1 MDAKVLIDIH
11 RKALKDAEKNGLT
24 SVSSKNL
31 HSIFDPIEKGLGDN
45 NSQIDPVS
53 LEKFRSDLA
62 ASLAYQ
68 DHVHNWDIE
77 GFKQVIALG
86 QSALK
91 SIMLINGGASVALL
105 AFISNLATNTS
116 AKLQIPPFAESLR
129 YFVIGVFLSSAA
141 FAPTYL
147 SQSFFDGEK
156 KWQQHTGLTFQI
168 ITIAIGIFS
177 FISFFYGADAAYH
190 AFLGIAP

>member
-11 RKALKDAEKNGLT
+11 RKALKDAEGNGLT

-31 HSIFDPIEKGLGDN
+31 HSIFDQIEKGLEDN

-62 ASLAYQ
+62 ASVAYH

-105 AFISNLATNTS
+105 AFISNLATNAS
-116 AKLQIPPFAESLR
+116 AKLPIPPFAESLR
-129 YFVIGVFLSSAA
+129 YFVIGVFLASAA
-141 FAPTYL
+141 FATTYL

-156 KWQQHTGLTFQI
+156 EWQQRTGLTFQI

-177 FISFFYGADAAYH
+177 FVSFFYGADAAYH